1 MGLGNMHGPVWVGF
15 DDVVEPRLVYWYCS
29 FEEGGKL
36 LCQMIQ
42 HVGKT
47 IDICEEV
54 KYNNDEKLE
63 KLKTLLKEL
72 KEDYLVQH
80 LHRYTARLSAK
91 MFN

>member
-1 MGLGNMHGPVWVGF
+1 
-15 DDVVEPRLVYWYCS
+15 
-29 FEEGGKL
+29 
-36 LCQMIQ
+36 MIQ